1 MKTDLGRVRGL
12 GSAKEG
18 ARHWWAQ
25 RLTAIALIPL
35 TIWFAFSIANLADA
49 NYSVAAEWLASPFV
63 AIFMI
68 IFVVA
73 MLYHALLGVQVVVE
87 DYINHEGW
95 KFTIL
100 IGSKFLFVILGV
112 TAAFSIL
119 KLAL

>member
-1 MKTDLGRVRGL
+1 MKTNLARVRGL

-25 RLTAIALIPL
+25 RLTALALVPL
-35 TIWFAFSIANLADA
+35 TIWFVFSIVNLAGA
-49 NYSVAAEWLASPFV
+49 SYLEATEWLASPFV
-63 AIFMI
+63 AVFMI

-95 KFTIL
+95 KFAIL
-100 IGSKFLFVILGV
+100 ISTRCGLILYGYP
-112 TAAFSIL
+112 TC
-119 KLAL
+119 